1 MATTVFRNRRTDREL
16 ETPATGY
23 SSAIQTLFGWKII
36 LQAHPGCLLEPAVP
50 KTGVPQGYH
59 CQLTLR
65 RASPSPQ
72 EEQEMLTHRKGTQAN
87 FCPADLRVSET
98 QDAGGNRCGWDRAT
112 HQELELL
119 GCLVTE
125 REERETKQ
133 KIHTLHQFRRWIGFL
148 KHVSLSDKQNTHTH
162 HTWLSQFAGRTH
174 SPEHKKPIDKLH
186 LHHSA
191 APKTTR
197 KDLTLKS
204 TYIESQICRIPQQ
217 HRLQKRR
224 WIR

>member
-65 RASPSPQ
+65 RASPSAQ
-72 EEQEMLTHRKGTQAN
+72 EEQEMLTHRKGTRAN

-148 KHVSLSDKQNTHTH
+148 KHVSLSDKQNTHTPH
-162 HTWLSQFAGRTH
+162 LAFPVCRQNTQPRAQEAYRQVTFAPQRCTQNH
-174 SPEHKKPIDKLH
+174 QKRFNPKKH
-186 LHHSA
+186 LH
-191 APKTTR
+191 
-197 KDLTLKS
+197 
-204 TYIESQICRIPQQ
+204 
-217 HRLQKRR
+217 
-224 WIR
+224 